1 MKKFI
6 HLSIIFCSLSLFS
19 QNNESS
25 TEFDK
30 ITLDGEVAY
39 RNLKTGEILD
49 RLPNTPSKKLS
60 KESKA
65 TNSKTNSKTNSNTH
79 FVVKGETLFSISKR
93 YGVSV
98 TKLKELNA
106 NINFKALKINQ
117 KININD
123 NTIKALATN
132 EYVVKKGN
140 TLYAISRMFTISVSD
155 LKRINNLSSALIS
168 VGQKLRIK

>member
-65 TNSKTNSKTNSNTH
+65 TNSKTNSNTH